1 MRLFESLEFD
11 EFLHSQRRSSVIYTS
26 LMRGVLDVFY
36 DDERGQMGSCMYR
49 TRGFC
54 KTSFTSLGMK
64 FSTFIYPSL
73 SVIIIAIHN
82 SSEFSKK
89 RPGGINIYISYFF
102 LGNIYIITTKTS
114 RNNLSNFSS

>member
-11 EFLHSQRRSSVIYTS
+11 EFLHSQRRSSEMYKS
-26 LMRGVLDVFY
+26 LMSGVLDVFH

-54 KTSFTSLGMK
+54 KTSFASLGMK
-64 FSTFIYPSL
+64 FSSVIYLSL

-82 SSEFSKK
+82 LSEFSTK
-89 RPGGINIYISYFF
+89 RPGSINIYISCFF
-102 LGNIYIITTKTS
+102 LEKTIYITTTRTS
-114 RNNLSNFSS
+114 RNDL